1 MQLVERVLDVTD
13 GGDEIREGDMVTVD
27 IDERRLGVELS
38 DEEIARRVAEYVS
51 PEPLYTRGVMA
62 KYAATVSSASS
73 GAVTS

>member
-1 MQLVERVLDVTD
+1 
-13 GGDEIREGDMVTVD
+13 MVTVD